1 MTFSSCKYRDIDPF
15 KDRFIRYR
23 NIGKPVTYL
32 VGAKCTD
39 GIVIVSDSRLIAE
52 YDVETGNKILQLD
65 DNIVI
70 GAAGGTRFFKKFL
83 NQLNDSLKEKP
94 PKSVNETITTAEDII
109 FTLYERYGKRARGES
124 IDCFIAISDIWKK
137 YMIYTNNVKLFALDK
152 EGSAVPID
160 GIKALGHAE
169 PYGAM
174 FLKILWNKSYSMR
187 QTAELVKFVID
198 TVYSL
203 GLDVTVD
210 HRLQYFC
217 IPYEGEP
224 DFMPFE
230 DMEVINENVKKM
242 MVVFNTAMSDIRE
255 MQHIESLKAI
265 DTMHNKKR
273 GRIKEYDD
281 VEIYPDELSKNKSE
295 KPSGKISKKK
305 RTIS

>member
-1 MTFSSCKYRDIDPF
+1 M
-15 KDRFIRYR
+15 
-23 NIGKPVTYL
+23 TYL

-52 YDVETGNKILQLD
+52 YDVETGNKILQPD
-65 DNIVI
+65 ENIVV
-70 GAAGGTRFFKKFL
+70 GAAGGTRFFKQFL
-83 NQLNDSLKEKP
+83 NQLNDNLKEKP
-94 PKSVNETITTAEDII
+94 PKSVNEIITLAEDII
-109 FTLYERYGKRARGES
+109 FTLYERYGKRTNGES
-124 IDCFIAISDIWKK
+124 IESFIAIRDIWKK
-137 YMIYTNNVKLFALDK
+137 YMIHTNNVKLFALDK
-152 EGSAVPID
+152 EGSALPID

-242 MVVFNTAMSDIRE
+242 MIVFNNAMGEIRE
-255 MQHIESLKAI
+255 TQHIESLKAI
-265 DTMHNKKR
+265 DTMYNKKH
-273 GRIKEYDD
+273 GRIEFDD
-281 VEIYPDELSKNKSE
+281 DLQINPEELSKDKS
-295 KPSGKISKKK
+295 KKFSGKTTKKK
-305 RTIS
+305 RSIS